1 MEVLLLLYVNSIEKL
16 TGMKKECQLKNTGE
30 K

>member
-16 TGMKKECQLKNTGE
+16 TGMKKESQLKNTGE